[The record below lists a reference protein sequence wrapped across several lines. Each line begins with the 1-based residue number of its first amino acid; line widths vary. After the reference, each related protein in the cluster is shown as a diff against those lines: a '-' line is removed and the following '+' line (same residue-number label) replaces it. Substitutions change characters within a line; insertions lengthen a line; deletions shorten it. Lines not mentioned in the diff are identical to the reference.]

1 MKHIRQSLN
10 NYSIYRM
17 AKKSI
22 YSFVL
27 LICISCSSL
36 KKVTSTE
43 DIAISQL
50 KLLDVYDIPYNYQFN
65 NTTVGGLSGIDY
77 NSKTGDYYIICDDRS
92 NINPARFYTAKINVA
107 ENLIDTV
114 IFTNQVFLQN
124 ENKELYPNNKQD
136 AKRVPDPEALRY
148 NSRKNEFIWTSEG
161 ERIINTKDTILI
173 NPSINVID
181 EKGILRSS
189 FVLPQNLIMQSIEKG
204 PRQNGVLEGM
214 TFAEKNKYLFVNLE
228 EPLYED
234 GPRAEIFPNKAL
246 VRFYKFN
253 VKTKK
258 NIAQYA
264 YELDPVAYKPTPSNG
279 FIVNGIPDILYF
291 RNNKI
296 LVIERSFSTGRLPCT
311 IKIFIADF
319 SNATDIRE
327 NKSLINNT
335 QIIVAPKKLLLD
347 LESLGIF
354 VDNIE
359 GVTFGPRLKNNHQ
372 TLLFI
377 ADNNFNPIQR
387 SQVMLFEIIP

>member
-1 MKHIRQSLN
+1 
-10 NYSIYRM
+10 M

>member
-347 LESLGIF
+347 LDSLGIF